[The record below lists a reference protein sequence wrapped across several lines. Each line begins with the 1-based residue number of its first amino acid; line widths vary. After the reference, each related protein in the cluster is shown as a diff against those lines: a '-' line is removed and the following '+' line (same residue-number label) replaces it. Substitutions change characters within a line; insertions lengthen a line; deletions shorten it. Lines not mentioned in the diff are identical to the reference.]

1 MNAIG
6 IGDVFRAYHDGRIE
20 DNDEVALQHGPAEL
34 GYVPLTEAM
43 ANVRATL
50 ATAIR
55 AGVLTPTDETALN
68 LGRSPFVTKIALDQ
82 APVAGVCSETL
93 DRFATWRSTNSIDV
107 TRRTTPDQRRAKS
120 LPVIVTCETKPTLS
134 RTKYWVSHDARF
146 RALLTRSQSSRSA
159 RGQPHTAPAVPDT
172 SS

>member
-107 TRRTTPDQRRAKS
+107 MRRTTPDQRRAKS
-120 LPVIVTCETKPTLS
+120 LPVIVTHVESHEVLGFPRCSLPRAFDAKPKFEICSGTTS
-134 RTKYWVSHDARF
+134 Y
-146 RALLTRSQSSRSA
+146 SA
-159 RGQPHTAPAVPDT
+159 CG
-172 SS
+172 S